1 MERRTVF
8 WVFGFFCAIGII
20 GCGRA
25 KEERPVSQ
33 VIIEGEYRQK
43 GTDNIDFIFTRDST
57 LRVVQS
63 GVYDFGKN
71 SDGQDILRMCFDD
84 ISRELP
90 EDYNY
95 TNYVIE
101 SDRRYVYLTLDGAK
115 GDAKPMALRLLK
127 GTEGISRGELFSG
140 TYQIGGEGNDY
151 QYIFSEDGTVLME
164 INEYYYIEGEK
175 LTLSDS
181 SGSTDYRYELT
192 EEQITINNLLGE
204 TILSLEKK

>member
-1 MERRTVF
+1 MERRTAF
-8 WVFGFFCAIGII
+8 LLFGFLCAAGIT
-20 GCGRA
+20 GCGKAREHPA
-25 KEERPVSQ
+25 SQ

-43 GTDNIDFIFTRDST
+43 GIDNIDFIFSRDST
-57 LRVVQS
+57 LKVVQS
-63 GVYDFGKN
+63 GVYGFGEN
-71 SDGQDILRMCFDD
+71 SDGEDILKMCFDD
-84 ISRELP
+84 TSRELP

-101 SDRRYVYLTLDGAK
+101 SDRRYVYLTLDMAEE
-115 GDAKPMALRLLK
+115 DIKPMALRLLK
-127 GTEGISRGELFSG
+127 GTEGISEGEPFSG